1 MFLYGRE
8 IRALFP
14 AKRRAYPDYDV
25 GSFPFFSVF
34 NHNYF
39 VLAAVPF
46 EVLAFQATFAFFTLY
61 VFPFYV
67 FITPRAELGYN
78 ILTHDISFHKPFFK
92 SAYKKAEKHIHVG
105 ATYISLKSLEIERFE
120 SP

>member
-1 MFLYGRE
+1 M
-8 IRALFP
+8 RAVFP
-14 AKRRAYPDYDV
+14 AKWRAYPDHDV
-25 GSFPFFSVF
+25 RAFPFFSVF
-34 NHNYF
+34 SHNYF
-39 VLAAVPF
+39 VLAAASF
-46 EVLAFQATFAFFTLY
+46 KVLAFQATFAFFALH

-92 SAYKKAEKHIHVG
+92 SAYKKAEKHIYVG
-105 ATYISLKSLEIERFE
+105 AAYISLKSLEVERFE